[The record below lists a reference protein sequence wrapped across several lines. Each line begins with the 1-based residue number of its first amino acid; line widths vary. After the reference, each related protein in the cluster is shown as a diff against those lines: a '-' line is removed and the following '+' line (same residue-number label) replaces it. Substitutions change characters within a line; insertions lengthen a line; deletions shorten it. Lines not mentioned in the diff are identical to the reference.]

1 MEQNCVTVFWTANIM
16 SWSPWRCVLVPYP
29 LVARTPYT
37 RWRRTSILPTP
48 PPPTSLPNNWWSCLH
63 TNMRGECPRWT
74 RSTACPS
81 TPQRRWRVH
90 TDTHTYTSVEDLQ
103 YPQTI
108 FPHPSPCPLYPV
120 LSLLQVL
127 WDENVV
133 PMEFFSGEGCLA
145 LPKLNLQFLTL
156 HDYLLRNF
164 ILFRLESTCKCG
176 SRSCA

>member
-1 MEQNCVTVFWTANIM
+1 MDQINSMPI
-16 SWSPWRCVLVPYP
+16 YP
-29 LVARTPYT
+29 TEEV
-37 RWRRTSILPTP
+37 
-48 PPPTSLPNNWWSCLH
+48 
-63 TNMRGECPRWT
+63 G
-74 RSTACPS
+74 
-81 TPQRRWRVH
+81 VH
-90 TDTHTYTSVEDLQ
+90 TDTHTHTYTSVEDLQ